1 LKNSHTWDEPMDK
14 PVGMPKKTRENRESL
29 PKRGQNQPGKARE
42 PRPTRFFA
50 GF

>member
-1 LKNSHTWDEPMDK
+1 MDK

-29 PKRGQNQPGKARE
+29 PKRGQNQSGKARK